1 MDLSLSI
8 RYPLVLFKTAIL
20 ISLGSCAP
28 SPELLELPSQETLV
42 KPGSLPRTIII
53 PLNES
58 MLNYRLVSEDSD
70 TGSGADAVPARR
82 ETWRTDD
89 GVSWNLAAV
98 NPLKEFDPEVESS
111 RVFLGQNRVVIVEN
125 LFSFDT
131 QVELPTR
138 NRFFESRDGI
148 EWRQVNEAFSIS
160 PLAFPNPPVVGE
172 SGTIFHSYRAQGR
185 TARFPNRRQPAPGEY
200 LYSRDGRSWEVGVM
214 PGLAETDA
222 DGFAVATIDDRA
234 LHMGYERRDGLYLQH
249 LWMLDVKER
258 TFTPLAVQTEVPP
271 DVPAESVS
279 RRLPNPITG
288 REDGALVVHD
298 GAWYLIGGETRS
310 SLNEFDYFVHS
321 ADNNDVWRSSDGSTW
336 ELISRPREINGELDY
351 AFDTFPERSGAQ
363 VVSWRGVLY
372 LTGGEGLGWI
382 PAIGEPGDPDYI
394 PAGPGYHYGRDAWV
408 SRDGIEWHLLA
419 REEGA
424 YERARAEYM
433 EGERAFYFKRR
444 REFEASQ

>member
-1 MDLSLSI
+1 MSLVKSHRTRRDSHFVSGATSCGHLSGLQFEQNETPPDIQRIYRSHNGVDWDL
-8 RYPLVLFKTAIL
+8 VTK
-20 ISLGSCAP
+20 SLGVEP
-28 SPELLELPSQETLV
+28 MFHQ
-42 KPGSLPRTIII
+42 TIA
-53 PLNES
+53 
-58 MLNYRLVSEDSD
+58 MGDS
-70 TGSGADAVPARR
+70 
-82 ETWRTDD
+82 
-89 GVSWNLAAV
+89 GVIL
-98 NPLKEFDPEVESS
+98 
-111 RVFLGQNRVVIVEN
+111 
-125 LFSFDT
+125 
-131 QVELPTR
+131 
-138 NRFFESRDGI
+138 
-148 EWRQVNEAFSIS
+148 
-160 PLAFPNPPVVGE
+160 
-172 SGTIFHSYRAQGR
+172 HSYR
-185 TARFPNRRQPAPGEY
+185 RQVFDVHALETGEY
-200 LYSRDGRSWEVGVM
+200 LFSRNGRRWEVGFM

-222 DGFAVATIDDRA
+222 DGFGVVAIGDRV
-234 LHMGYERRDGLYLQH
+234 LHIGYERKDGLYLQH

-288 REDGALVVHD
+288 REGGALVVHD

-336 ELISRPREINGELDY
+336 ELISRPRELNGELDY

-394 PAGPGYHYGRDAWV
+394 PAGPGYHYGRDVWV
-408 SRDGIEWHLLA
+408 SRDGIAWHLLA

-433 EGERAFYFKRR
+433 ESERAFYFKRR